1 MSGRPSASGPRGFLA
16 GLLAP
21 AGAAWAGLMRLRA
34 AAVARARAPGVAPP
48 RAGGARAAP
57 PPRPAPPPPRD
68 LAPFVRTVR
77 LAAPVVS
84 VGNIAMGGTGKTPV
98 TAWLCRRALD
108 RALVPCVL
116 TRGYRARPP
125 HLPWAVSADDPPGAA
140 GDEPLL
146 LARSC
151 PGARVVVDPVRARGG
166 AFAARTFAP
175 DLFVLDDG
183 FQHLAVERDL
193 NLCLLRPEDLD
204 EAWGRV
210 FPAGYWREGEGA
222 LSRADV
228 FLVKTPDGAFG
239 PLAAHVKARLGPL
252 GRPVFAF
259 NLRPVGLS
267 PLSGGPPLRGIAG
280 EPYVLACGVAH
291 PGQVAATA
299 GMLLGYPPASVLAF
313 PDHSAFG
320 PDELRAVRAEA
331 ARESAPHVVVTA
343 KDAVKIDPALLPEGL
358 VLDVD
363 AFFGESAYCDES
375 FERLMDRRLF
385 DLAATRRGDGPRE
398 EEG

>member
-1 MSGRPSASGPRGFLA
+1 MSGRLSTSGPRGILA

-21 AGAAWAGLMRLRA
+21 AGAAWAGLMRLRE
-34 AAVARARAPGVAPP
+34 RAFTH
-48 RAGGARAAP
+48 
-57 PPRPAPPPPRD
+57 D
-68 LAPFVRTVR
+68 LAPFFRTTR
-77 LAAPVVS
+77 MAAPVVS

-98 TAWLCRRALD
+98 TAWLCRQALA
-108 RALVPCVL
+108 RSLVPCVL

-125 HLPWAVSADDPPGAA
+125 HLPWTVSPGDPPAVA

-151 PGARVVVDPVRARGG
+151 PGAHVVVDPVRARGG
-166 AFAARTFAP
+166 AFAGREFSP

-183 FQHLAVERDL
+183 FQHLAVARDL
-193 NLCLLRPEDLD
+193 NLCLLRPEDLG
-204 EAWGRV
+204 EEWGRV

-228 FLVKTPDGAFG
+228 FLVKTPDGTFG
-239 PLAAHVKARLGPL
+239 PLAASVKSRLGPFK
-252 GRPVFAF
+252 RPVFAF
-259 NLRPVGLS
+259 CLGPVGLS
-267 PLSGGPPLRGIAG
+267 PLAGGPPLQRLSG
-280 EPYVLACGVAH
+280 EAYVLACGVAN

-313 PDHSAFG
+313 PDHFAFG

-331 ARESAPHVVVTA
+331 ARENAPHVVVTA

-363 AFFGESAYCDES
+363 VSFGESAYCDES

-385 DLAATRRGDGPRE
+385 DLAAARRGDGPRE
-398 EEG
+398 EKD